1 MKKVVISGS
10 IKLQKE
16 IDDWREYFSRKDYEV
31 VDYPKQIKEE
41 RFMEIYPDVFR
52 DFMKHISEADILFV
66 MNEDR
71 DGKRGYIGAETF
83 AELCFGIIQKQ
94 VYHRNIELV
103 ILKLPDKNVQCY
115 DEINLWL
122 KLGWI
127 RLYHEEETQ

>member
-1 MKKVVISGS
+1 MKKVVIAGS

-16 IDDWREYFSRKDYEV
+16 IDGWREYFSRKDYEV

-94 VYHRNIELV
+94 VYHRNIKLV

-122 KLGWI
+122 QLGWI